1 MSTISVTEARENF
14 SDAIATSAVEAV
26 FIQKHGENAAV
37 LISPER
43 YEELMEA
50 LEEIEDM
57 AACDLAMADPSPNI
71 PWEEIKSKMN
81 FDEDVDPKLLQEVRK
96 ELGLD

>member
-1 MSTISVTEARENF
+1 MSTMSVTEARENF
-14 SDAIATSAVEAV
+14 SEAIATSAVEAV

-43 YEELMEA
+43 YEELMDA

-57 AACDLAMADPSPNI
+57 EAYDSAMVDTSPNI
-71 PWEEIKSKMN
+71 PWEEVKR
-81 FDEDVDPKLLQEVRK
+81 Q
-96 ELGLD
+96 LGLA

>member
-1 MSTISVTEARENF
+1 MSVTEARENF
-14 SDAIATSAVEAV
+14 SEAIATSAVEAV

-43 YEELMEA
+43 YEELMDA

-57 AACDLAMADPSPNI
+57 TSYDSAMADPSPNI
-71 PWEEIKSKMN
+71 PWEEVKR
-81 FDEDVDPKLLQEVRK
+81 Q
-96 ELGLD
+96 LGLA

>member
-1 MSTISVTEARENF
+1 MSVTEARENF
-14 SDAIATSAVEAV
+14 SEAIATSAVEAV

-43 YEELMEA
+43 YEELMDA

-57 AACDLAMADPSPNI
+57 ASYDSAMADPSPNI
-71 PWEEIKSKMN
+71 PWEEVKR
-81 FDEDVDPKLLQEVRK
+81 Q
-96 ELGLD
+96 LGLA

>member
-1 MSTISVTEARENF
+1 MSVTEARENF
-14 SDAIATSAVEAV
+14 SEAIATSAVEAV

-43 YEELMEA
+43 YEELMDA

-57 AACDLAMADPSPNI
+57 TAYDSAMADPSPNI
-71 PWEEIKSKMN
+71 PWEEVKR
-81 FDEDVDPKLLQEVRK
+81 Q
-96 ELGLD
+96 LGLA

>member
-1 MSTISVTEARENF
+1 MYIFELVLYNLFMSTMSVTEARENF
-14 SDAIATSAVEAV
+14 SEAIATSAVEAV

-43 YEELMEA
+43 YEQLMDA

-57 AACDLAMADPSPNI
+57 AAYDAAMADPSPNI
-71 PWEEIKSKMN
+71 PWEEVKR
-81 FDEDVDPKLLQEVRK
+81 Q
-96 ELGLD
+96 LGLA

>member
-1 MSTISVTEARENF
+1 MSVTEARENF
-14 SDAIATSAVEAV
+14 SEAIATSAVEAV

-43 YEELMEA
+43 YEELMDA

-57 AACDLAMADPSPNI
+57 TSYDSAMADTSPNI
-71 PWEEIKSKMN
+71 PWEEVKR
-81 FDEDVDPKLLQEVRK
+81 Q
-96 ELGLD
+96 LGLA

>member
-1 MSTISVTEARENF
+1 MSVTEARENF

-43 YEELMEA
+43 YEELMDA

-57 AACDLAMADPSPNI
+57 SAYDSAMADPSPNI
-71 PWEEIKSKMN
+71 PWEEVKR
-81 FDEDVDPKLLQEVRK
+81 Q
-96 ELGLD
+96 LGLA

>member
-1 MSTISVTEARENF
+1 MSTMSVTEARENF
-14 SDAIATSAVEAV
+14 SEAIATSAVEAV

-43 YEELMEA
+43 YEELMDA

-57 AACDLAMADPSPNI
+57 EAYDSAMADKSPNI
-71 PWEEIKSKMN
+71 PWEEVKR
-81 FDEDVDPKLLQEVRK
+81 Q
-96 ELGLD
+96 LGLA

>member
-1 MSTISVTEARENF
+1 MSVTEARENF
-14 SDAIATSAVEAV
+14 SEAIATSAVEAV

-43 YEELMEA
+43 YEELMDA

-57 AACDLAMADPSPNI
+57 EAYDSAMADPSPNI
-71 PWEEIKSKMN
+71 PWEEVKR
-81 FDEDVDPKLLQEVRK
+81 Q
-96 ELGLD
+96 LGLT

>member
-1 MSTISVTEARENF
+1 MSTMSVTEARENF
-14 SDAIATSAVEAV
+14 SEAIATSAVEAV

-43 YEELMEA
+43 YEELMDA

-57 AACDLAMADPSPNI
+57 TSYDSAMADTSPNI
-71 PWEEIKSKMN
+71 PWEEVKR
-81 FDEDVDPKLLQEVRK
+81 Q
-96 ELGLD
+96 LGLA

>member
-1 MSTISVTEARENF
+1 MSTMSVTEARENF

-43 YEELMEA
+43 YEELMDA

-57 AACDLAMADPSPNI
+57 EAYDSAMADPSPNI
-71 PWEEIKSKMN
+71 PWEEVKR
-81 FDEDVDPKLLQEVRK
+81 Q
-96 ELGLD
+96 LGLA

>member
-1 MSTISVTEARENF
+1 MYIFELVLYNLFMSTMSVTEARENF
-14 SDAIATSAVEAV
+14 SEAIATSAVEAV

-43 YEELMEA
+43 YEELMDA

-57 AACDLAMADPSPNI
+57 AAYDAAMADPSPNI
-71 PWEEIKSKMN
+71 PWEEVKR
-81 FDEDVDPKLLQEVRK
+81 Q
-96 ELGLD
+96 LGLA

>member
-1 MSTISVTEARENF
+1 MSTMSVTEARENF
-14 SDAIATSAVEAV
+14 SEAIATSAVEAV

-43 YEELMEA
+43 YEELMDA

-57 AACDLAMADPSPNI
+57 EAYDSAMADPTPNI
-71 PWEEIKSKMN
+71 PWEEVKR
-81 FDEDVDPKLLQEVRK
+81 Q
-96 ELGLD
+96 LGLA